1 MAQLEH
7 IQTEIASLPKQ
18 DFVKLRDWIETMD
31 WEDWDRQIAEDS
43 ASGKLDFL
51 KREAMEAKAAGKLK
65 SL

>member
-1 MAQLEH
+1 MTQLEH

-18 DFVKLRDWIETMD
+18 EFVKLREWIETMD

-51 KREAMEAKAAGKLK
+51 KREAMEAKVAGKLRPV
-65 SL
+65 